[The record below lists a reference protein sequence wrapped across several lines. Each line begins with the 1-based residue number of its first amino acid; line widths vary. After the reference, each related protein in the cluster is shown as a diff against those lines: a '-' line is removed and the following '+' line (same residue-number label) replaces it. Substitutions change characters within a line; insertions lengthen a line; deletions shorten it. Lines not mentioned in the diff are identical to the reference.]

1 MVRPGSS
8 LQMTF
13 QGHMVFPGAP
23 EWAGVVAT
31 LKCFTKR
38 IYGDSVFYGTGHGIQ
53 DWCLHLSLL

>member
-8 LQMTF
+8 LKMTF
-13 QGHMVFPGAP
+13 QDHMVFPGAP

-38 IYGDSVFYGTGHGIQ
+38 IYGDSVFYGTEHGIQ
-53 DWCLHLSLL
+53 D